1 MRRLIT
7 GSLLILAIAV
17 SGVARGQSAGQ
28 PLQLSPY
35 ATNQPAPAGHV
46 KVPVNWK
53 IISGRPD
60 PLTGETSP
68 KAQTTPKVPP
78 VVNGKPVPTLL
89 IMRCG
94 YRRQGLEDASLS
106 VRFASLT
113 GVGHF
118 KKFEARYR
126 FDESDVQELTAT
138 SKVEKNHAREF
149 KLDSGDPDPGIEIA
163 GAARLRVQMNFQSA
177 GVTFMD
183 FNVSGATQALNA
195 LACPD

>member
-1 MRRLIT
+1 MWRLIT

-17 SGVARGQSAGQ
+17 SGESHAQGVGQ
-28 PLQLSPY
+28 PLQLSPD
-35 ATNQPAPAGHV
+35 AAAAPARTGHV
-46 KVPVNWK
+46 KVPANWQV
-53 IISGRPD
+53 IIGRPD

-68 KAQTTPKVPP
+68 KAQTTPKAPSI
-78 VVNGKPVPTLL
+78 VNGKPVPTLL

-94 YRRQGLEDASLS
+94 YRVRGLEDASLS

-126 FDESDVQELTAT
+126 FDESDVQQFTAT
-138 SKVEKNHAREF
+138 SKVGKNHAREF
-149 KLDSGDPDPGIEIA
+149 KLDSGNPDPGIEIA
-163 GAARLRVQMNFQSA
+163 GATRLRMQMNFQSA
-177 GVTFMD
+177 GVTFLD
-183 FNVSGATQALNA
+183 FNVSGATQALDA